1 MVNTPGR
8 CTARLPPVL
17 HVKPTDCVLN
27 RATCTQSVQL
37 AMNTAQ
43 PHRMPSHRPSCSR
56 EMMEQESERSQ
67 NSDTDAKGAIGTW
80 YDTSNITDCPF
91 HCTLLHRTLKPMQRA
106 RLGRQLKVDPKR
118 ATGTHNEHIETP
130 RRFVIAGTRGVG
142 L

>member
-8 CTARLPPVL
+8 CTARLPP
-17 HVKPTDCVLN
+17 VKPTDCVLN
-27 RATCTQSVQL
+27 RATCTQSLRSYNSVQL

-43 PHRMPSHRPSCSR
+43 PRRNF
-56 EMMEQESERSQ
+56 E
-67 NSDTDAKGAIGTW
+67 TDAKGAIGTW
-80 YDTSNITDCPF
+80 YE
-91 HCTLLHRTLKPMQRA
+91 
-106 RLGRQLKVDPKR
+106 QLKVDPKR